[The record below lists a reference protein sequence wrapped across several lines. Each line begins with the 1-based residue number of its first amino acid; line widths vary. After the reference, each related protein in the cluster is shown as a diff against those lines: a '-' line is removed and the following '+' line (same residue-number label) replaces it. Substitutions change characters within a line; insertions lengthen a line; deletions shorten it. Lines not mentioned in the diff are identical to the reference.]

1 MERLIQAI
9 KKKIKDHK
17 QDLKQDLSQNLLN
30 KGVENISEFK
40 RIYGYGQGL
49 DKAFE
54 IINETIEKYK
64 KGDIDDE

>member
-9 KKKIKDHK
+9 KKKLKDN
-17 QDLKQDLSQNLLN
+17 KQDLSQNLLN
-30 KGVENISEFK
+30 KGVDNISEFK
-40 RIYGYGQGL
+40 RVYGYGQGL

-64 KGDIDDE
+64 QGDIDDE

>member
-17 QDLKQDLSQNLLN
+17 QELSQNLLN

-49 DKAFE
+49 DKAFI

-64 KGDIDDE
+64 QGDIDDE

>member
-9 KKKIKDHK
+9 KKKIKDH
-17 QDLKQDLSQNLLN
+17 KQDLSQNLLN

-54 IINETIEKYK
+54 IINEKIEKYK
-64 KGDIDDE
+64 QGDIDDE